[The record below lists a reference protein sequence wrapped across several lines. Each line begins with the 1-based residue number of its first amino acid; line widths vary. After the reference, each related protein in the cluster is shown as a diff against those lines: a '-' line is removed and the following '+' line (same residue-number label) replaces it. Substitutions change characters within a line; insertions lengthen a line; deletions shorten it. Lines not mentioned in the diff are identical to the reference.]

1 MANSLKNK
9 IIDIEQRHRLI
20 ASNLLDAIWIVN
32 AETLKFEY
40 ITPSID
46 KISGYSADEY
56 TEQLRITDRL
66 TPESFKKITTLLAEE
81 KAKFKQGLNS
91 KNYRSLE
98 LEIFHKSGE
107 TYWAEVRVKLA
118 EDTGKELK
126 IVGATRSITDRKRAE
141 QEQDELI
148 RQLGEALAEK
158 EKLLQEIRVLRGL
171 LPICSGCKRIRD
183 DNDNWWPLD
192 AYVKAHTEAE
202 ITHTICGD
210 CANVIYKEI

>member
-1 MANSLKNK
+1 MTSSLKNK

>member
-20 ASNLLDAIWIVN
+20 ADNLLDAIWIAD
-32 AETLKFEY
+32 AETLNFEY
-40 ITPSID
+40 ISASID
-46 KISGYSADEY
+46 KISGFSVDEY
-56 TEQLRITDRL
+56 KKLRITDHL
-66 TPESFKKITTLLAEE
+66 TPESFRKITTLLAEE
-81 KAKFKQGLNS
+81 KGKFSQGLNS

-98 LEIFHKSGE
+98 LEIFHKNGE
-107 TYWAEVRVKLA
+107 TYWAEIRVKLVN
-118 EDTGKELK
+118 ETGKGLK
-126 IVGATRSITDRKRAE
+126 IVGATRGITARKRAE

-192 AYVKAHTEAE
+192 AYVKAHTDAE

-210 CANVIYKEI
+210 CAHVIYKEM

>member
-20 ASNLLDAIWIVN
+20 ADNLLDAIWIAD

-40 ITPSID
+40 ISASID
-46 KISGYSADEY
+46 KISGFSADEY
-56 TEQLRITDRL
+56 KRLRITDRL
-66 TPESFKKITTLLAEE
+66 TPESFRKITTLLAEE
-81 KAKFKQGLNS
+81 KGKFSQGLNS

-98 LEIFHKSGE
+98 LEIFHKNGE
-107 TYWAEVRVKLA
+107 TYWAEIRVKLVN
-118 EDTGKELK
+118 ETGKGLK
-126 IVGATRSITDRKRAE
+126 IVGATRGITDRKRTE

-148 RQLGEALAEK
+148 RQLGETLAEK

-192 AYVKAHTEAE
+192 AYVKAHTDAE

-210 CANVIYKEI
+210 CAHVIYKEM

>member
-1 MANSLKNK
+1 MPNSLKNK
-9 IIDIEQRHRLI
+9 IIDIEKRHRLI
-20 ASNLLDAIWIVN
+20 ADNLLDAIWIVD

-40 ITPSID
+40 ITASID

-56 TEQLRITDRL
+56 KALRITDRL
-66 TPESFKKITTLLAEE
+66 TPDSFSKITTLLAEE
-81 KAKFKQGLNS
+81 KAKFKKGLNS

-98 LEIFHKSGE
+98 LEIFHKNGK
-107 TYWAEVRVKLA
+107 TYWAEVRVKLVN
-118 EDTGKELK
+118 ENDKGLK
-126 IVGATRSITDRKRAE
+126 IVGATRGITDRKRAE
-141 QEQDELI
+141 QQQDDLI

-183 DNDNWWPLD
+183 ENDRWWPLD
-192 AYVKAHTEAE
+192 AYVKANTDAE

-210 CANVIYKEI
+210 CAHVIYKEM